1 MLRCQVYTYTYNSI
15 VAGEQL
21 KPVRWVGSSHKDL
34 RSFPEAVRRE
44 VGHALYMAQ
53 KGETDPSAKPLKG
66 FGGSNVMEVVAPHDG
81 DTWRAVYTVRF
92 NDALYVLHAIQKKS
106 KSGTATPNS
115 DMDLIKHR
123 LAAAQRHYRQRQ
135 N

>member
-1 MLRCQVYTYTYNSI
+1 MT
-15 VAGEQL
+15 GEQL

-34 RSFPEAVRRE
+34 RLFPEAVRRE
-44 VGHALYMAQ
+44 VGHALYTAQ

-66 FGGSNVMEVVAPHDG
+66 FGGSSVMEVVAPHDG

-92 NDALYVLHAIQKKS
+92 SDAVYVLHAFQKKS
-106 KSGTATPNS
+106 KSGAATPKRE
-115 DMDLIKHR
+115 MDLIGQR
-123 LAAAQRHYRQRQ
+123 LAEAERDYRRRQ